1 MYILMFCVYCLI
13 DFNIGYFINI
23 LVRIEEKIR
32 FKKFDKKIIIFKY
45 VLYKNVEYG
54 VVFNKIMYF
63 IIVIFLRL

>member
-1 MYILMFCVYCLI
+1 MYRLFNRFIKYRIFYILVW
-13 DFNIGYFINI
+13 
-23 LVRIEEKIR
+23 IEEEIR

-54 VVFNKIMYF
+54 GFLNKIMYF

>member
-1 MYILMFCVYCLI
+1 MYRLFNRILKYRIFYILVW
-13 DFNIGYFINI
+13 
-23 LVRIEEKIR
+23 IEEEIR